1 MSSEGRRQSAQKCPQ
16 SPCASSRELSPGK
29 GEGCTGWKSKPVTLG
44 REKVL
49 EPLHPA
55 AQGELGAELRAQ
67 RCRDRTATSASAAPF
82 LQPTWSTFAPTAA
95 WISPPGSAYSRWGQF
110 FPAGSPSMSAGGGG
124 TALTRPAWI
133 LEHLSLWPGVGTL
146 TGTAWDGCPLT
157 YR

>member
-1 MSSEGRRQSAQKCPQ
+1 MSSEGRGQSAGKCPQ

-29 GEGCTGWKSKPVTLG
+29 AEGCTWWKSKPVTLG

-49 EPLHPA
+49 ESLHPA

-67 RCRDRTATSASAAPF
+67 PCRDRTATSASAAPF

-95 WISPPGSAYSRWGQF
+95 WISPPRERVFTLGALL
-110 FPAGSPSMSAGGGG
+110 PSWVSQHECGGRG

-157 YR
+157 HS